1 LEADPLTNSLN
12 LPAQSRRQTAYVVFQ
27 TLRSPVFLINSSRD
41 HFYAAFQGFNTPTQA
56 LLLPKLRSKFA
67 EFLHE
72 SYLEPLRLLASHTS
86 VSLGYGHYWPTC
98 RTFLASLAVIAS
110 PISLGSHSCFGLGL
124 FSPAFNGVYIWRR
137 QLTPSPTLATWV
149 ILSD

>member
-1 LEADPLTNSLN
+1 MFLVNSRLD
-12 LPAQSRRQTAYVVFQ
+12 LFTAAPSGSAGKR
-27 TLRSPVFLINSSRD
+27 L
-41 HFYAAFQGFNTPTQA
+41 HPTGA

-86 VSLGYGHYWPTC
+86 VSLWYGHYWPPC

-110 PISLGSHSCFGLGL
+110 PISLGSHSCFGLSP
-124 FSPAFNGVYIWRR
+124 FSPGFDGVCNWRR
-137 QLTPSPTLATWV
+137 QLTPSLTMATWV
-149 ILSD
+149 ILQINGF